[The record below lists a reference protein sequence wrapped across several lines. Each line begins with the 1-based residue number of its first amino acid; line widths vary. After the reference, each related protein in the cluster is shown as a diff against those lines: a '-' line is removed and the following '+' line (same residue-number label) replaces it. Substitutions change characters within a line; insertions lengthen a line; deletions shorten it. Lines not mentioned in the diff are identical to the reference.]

1 MRRLTIIILL
11 VFVGTYSFA
20 GGYGVSLQ
28 SQKHLGMGHVG
39 TGLYLDGSA
48 IFFNP
53 GALSQQQSRWEFTF
67 GVNPLWAK
75 AYYQNP
81 ETRTKTETEN
91 PLGTPVEF
99 YMSYRISDKFVA
111 GLGFYTPYGSGVK
124 WPSGWEG
131 RALITEIKLQSF
143 FFQPT
148 LSYQIRDWL
157 SVGAGLVIANGTVDL
172 QKDIPAISGGLKIEG
187 SSEFA
192 YGYNVGVYM
201 KPTEKFS
208 LGISYRSK
216 IELKVE
222 GGDAAFSVPQSLAGS
237 RFFTPDTFSAKLP
250 MISSVNIGMAYMPN
264 EKWTVAAD
272 LNFNNWSEYEQL
284 LIEFDQNK
292 TLNNPQLRNYE
303 NTITA
308 RLGAQYLI
316 DEVFTARAGVY
327 FDPTPVRDN
336 YFTPETPSMNNIG
349 YTLGG
354 SAQLSERL
362 QLDVSLL
369 IIQGLE
375 RRSGYEADNF
385 IGDFRTFAISP
396 GIGISYKF

>member
-1 MRRLTIIILL
+1 MKRLTVFMLL
-11 VFVGTYSFA
+11 IFASVYSFA

-53 GALSQQQSRWEFTF
+53 AALSQQQNKWEFTF

-75 AYYQNP
+75 VHYQNP
-81 ETRTKTETEN
+81 ETRATTETEN
-91 PLGTPVEF
+91 PMGTPLEF
-99 YMSYRISDKFVA
+99 YASYKISDRFTA

-124 WPSGWEG
+124 WPKGWEG
-131 RALITEIKLQSF
+131 RALITDIKLQSY

-157 SVGAGLVIANGTVDL
+157 SVGVGLVVANGVVNL
-172 QKDIPAISGGLKIEG
+172 QKDIPAIGGALEIDGKADFG
-187 SSEFA
+187 

-208 LGISYRSK
+208 IGISYRSK
-216 IELKVE
+216 IELEVNE
-222 GGDAAFSVPQSLAGS
+222 GDATFDVPQSLVNS

-250 MISSVNIGMAYMPN
+250 MISSVNIGVAYMPN
-264 EKWTVAAD
+264 EKWTIATD
-272 LNFNNWSEYEQL
+272 LNFSNWSEYEQL
-284 LIEFDQNK
+284 LISFDKNK
-292 TLNNPQLRNYE
+292 TLNKPQLRNYK
-303 NTITA
+303 NTVTA
-308 RLGAQYLI
+308 RVGAQYLI
-316 DEVFTARAGVY
+316 DETFTARAGVY
-327 FDPTPVRDN
+327 FDPSPVRDN

-354 SAQLSERL
+354 SAQLTERL

-375 RRSGYEADNF
+375 RRAGYEADNF
-385 IGDFRTFAISP
+385 IGNFRTFAVSP
-396 GIGISYKF
+396 GIGFSYKF